1 VAFATQQGQPAAAS
15 IVLSF
20 YALGS
25 CVMGLVFGTL
35 RLQAPLSR
43 QIAWVGAS
51 VCITAVPL
59 LLATNV
65 FTLTLAVL
73 LAGITF
79 GPTITVAMGLV
90 EQQVAH
96 QRLTEGMTWLLTG
109 IAMGVALGAAAAG
122 WATDLWGARV
132 SFVVALLAGATM
144 WALGVL
150 AARQARARED
160 LPAESAAAA

>member
-1 VAFATQQGQPAAAS
+1 
-15 IVLSF
+15 
-20 YALGS
+20 
-25 CVMGLVFGTL
+25 M
-35 RLQAPLSR
+35 
-43 QIAWVGAS
+43 
-51 VCITAVPL
+51 PL

-90 EQQVAH
+90 EQQVPH

-109 IAMGVALGAAAAG
+109 LAMGVALGAAAAG

-132 SFVVALLAGATM
+132 SFMVALLAGAAM
-144 WALGVL
+144 WALGLL
-150 AARQARARED
+150 ASRQARERGARTA
-160 LPAESAAAA
+160 PVTATA